1 MASGLGVA
9 TDLLSNNPEIVAVL
23 IAVAGFIVA
32 NALARLTERLLM
44 RLDGYLRR
52 RAPNR
57 LEQVDLGMLRQAL
70 RGLVY
75 YGSLVFFLLLALQ
88 TLSITVVR
96 EWLDLLL
103 QYVPQ
108 LILGGLIIL
117 VGYFI
122 GVLLRSL
129 VAGLMGVN
137 SDHLAPRLSQAL
149 VVTAAVLTGLAQTAI
164 DVSFISNVLVIVV
177 AFFFGGLSLAF
188 ALGSRQLVE
197 NLLARRA
204 LDRYR
209 IGDLVR
215 LNEVQGRIV
224 EILGTAVVL
233 ESEAGI
239 VTVPTS
245 RFVDS
250 EVTLIREQEPGED
263 DVGTS

>member
-1 MASGLGVA
+1 
-9 TDLLSNNPEIVAVL
+9 
-23 IAVAGFIVA
+23 
-32 NALARLTERLLM
+32 
-44 RLDGYLRR
+44 
-52 RAPNR
+52 
-57 LEQVDLGMLRQAL
+57 VDLGSLRQAL
-70 RGLVY
+70 RNLVY

-117 VGYFI
+117 SGYFI
-122 GVLLRSL
+122 GVVVRGL
-129 VAGLMGVN
+129 VAGLMSVS
-137 SDHLAPRLSQAL
+137 SDHLAPRLTQAL
-149 VVTAAVLTGLAQTAI
+149 VVIAAVLTGLAQTSI
-164 DVSFISNVLVIVV
+164 DISFISNVLVILV

-209 IGDLVR
+209 IGDHVR
-215 LNEVQGRIV
+215 LNEVEGKII

-233 ESEAGI
+233 ESPEGVI
-239 VTVPTS
+239 TVPTS
-245 RFVDS
+245 RFADS
-250 EVTLIREQEPGED
+250 EVLLLRDPEVRAND
-263 DVGTS
+263 NLH

>member
-1 MASGLGVA
+1 
-9 TDLLSNNPEIVAVL
+9 
-23 IAVAGFIVA
+23 
-32 NALARLTERLLM
+32 
-44 RLDGYLRR
+44 
-52 RAPNR
+52 
-57 LEQVDLGMLRQAL
+57 
-70 RGLVY
+70 
-75 YGSLVFFLLLALQ
+75 VFFLLLALQ

-117 VGYFI
+117 SGYFI
-122 GVLLRSL
+122 GVVVRGL
-129 VAGLMGVN
+129 VAGLMSVS
-137 SDHLAPRLSQAL
+137 SDHLAPRLTQAL
-149 VVTAAVLTGLAQTAI
+149 VVIAAVLTGLAQTAI
-164 DVSFISNVLVIVV
+164 DISFISNVLVILV

-209 IGDLVR
+209 IGDYVR
-215 LNEVQGRIV
+215 LNEAEGKII

-233 ESEAGI
+233 ESSEGV

-250 EVTLIREQEPGED
+250 EVLLVRDPETRIND
-263 DVGTS
+263 NIH